1 MNNRKIALLVD
12 VDNVKIGGEAF
23 NELYAKLNEI
33 GDVVYCKFYGYN
45 DRKHIYLS
53 DAIARYGYETAPF
66 MRYKKRFSQLDSR
79 IIVDAIKLNY
89 TKTEID
95 TYCLVVG
102 DGDLIPLLVELKS
115 CGRFLIDIN
124 SPYYEQNTHMFDAHI
139 MLTSLTEDVE
149 TYVPKT
155 KKAKKV
161 ITKKH
166 VEAPIKFSTPVVE
179 EEEYVAPKVVK
190 PSPIAKTTVRVQEE
204 EQIEEVAQRVQ
215 QPQVAR
221 PAVTKPAP
229 APVVEEVEEV
239 EEIVEEEDSTAYA
252 DNADVSVVLN
262 DIFERYS
269 ELDFASNADMDK
281 KVQLIKDIESFVNRE
296 TAKGEGMKS
305 DNEDVRQIFVDLKHI
320 ADEMKNTINN

>member
-66 MRYKKRFSQLDSR
+66 MRYKKRFSQLDNR

-139 MLTSLTEDVE
+139 MLTSLTEDIE

-155 KKAKKV
+155 KKTKKV
-161 ITKKH
+161 TKKR
-166 VEAPIKFSTPVVE
+166 VEAPIKFNTV
-179 EEEYVAPKVVK
+179 EEEYVAPKPAPVTK
-190 PSPIAKTTVRVQEE
+190 KTVRVEE
-204 EQIEEVAQRVQ
+204 EQ
-215 QPQVAR
+215 
-221 PAVTKPAP
+221 
-229 APVVEEVEEV
+229 VEEMSQKLSKAQANKRVANTNQY
-239 EEIVEEEDSTAYA
+239 VEEEATAYA
-252 DNADVSVVLN
+252 DSLDVSEIVN
-262 DIFERYS
+262 DIVERYS
-269 ELDFASNADMDK
+269 ELDFSTNADMGK
-281 KVQLIKDIESFVNRE
+281 KVQLIKDIEAFVNKE
-296 TAKGEGMKS
+296 TAKGEGLKS
-305 DNEDVRQIFVDLKHI
+305 DNEDVRQIFIDLKNI
-320 ADEMKNTINN
+320 ADDMKSSINQ

>member
-1 MNNRKIALLVD
+1 MDSKKIALLVD

-66 MRYKKRFSQLDSR
+66 MRYKKRFSQLDIR

-95 TYCLVVG
+95 TYCIIAG

-124 SPYYEQNTHMFDAHI
+124 TPYQEQNTHMFDAHI
-139 MLTSLTEDVE
+139 KLTTLNDNVE

-155 KKAKKV
+155 KKAPKKASA
-161 ITKKH
+161 ITKKKI
-166 VEAPIKFSTPVVE
+166 ESPIKIANKVVE
-179 EEEYVAPKVVK
+179 TEELEEISHKL
-190 PSPIAKTTVRVQEE
+190 SHIQEE
-204 EQIEEVAQRVQ
+204 EQSIIKAKKAAPIEE
-215 QPQVAR
+215 
-221 PAVTKPAP
+221 
-229 APVVEEVEEV
+229 PVF
-239 EEIVEEEDSTAYA
+239 EEEPKSAYA
-252 DNADVSVVLN
+252 DTTDVSIVLN
-262 DIFERYS
+262 DIVERYN
-269 ELDFASNADMDK
+269 ELDFMTNDDMDK
-281 KVQLIKDIESFVNRE
+281 KIQLIKDIEEFVNRE
-296 TAKGEGMKS
+296 TAKGEGLKS

-320 ADEMKNTINN
+320 ADDMKNTINN

>member
-1 MNNRKIALLVD
+1 MENRKIALLVD

-66 MRYKKRFSQLDSR
+66 MRYKKRFSQLDIR

-95 TYCLVVG
+95 TYCIIAG

-124 SPYYEQNTHMFDAHI
+124 TAYQEQNTHMFDAHI
-139 MLTSLTEDVE
+139 KLTSLNDNVE

-155 KKAKKV
+155 KKAPKKPSGITRKKV
-161 ITKKH
+161 ESPIKITSNKVVETEELEEISQKLSHIQEEEKSVVKAKKT
-166 VEAPIKFSTPVVE
+166 APIVAPIVE
-179 EEEYVAPKVVK
+179 EEE
-190 PSPIAKTTVRVQEE
+190 EE
-204 EQIEEVAQRVQ
+204 
-215 QPQVAR
+215 
-221 PAVTKPAP
+221 T
-229 APVVEEVEEV
+229 
-239 EEIVEEEDSTAYA
+239 STAYS
-252 DNADVSVVLN
+252 DITDVSVVLN
-262 DIFERYS
+262 DIVERYN
-269 ELDFASNADMDK
+269 ELDFTTNDDMDK
-281 KVQLIKDIESFVNRE
+281 KIQLIRDIEEFVNTE
-296 TAKGEGMKS
+296 TSKGEGLKS

-320 ADEMKNTINN
+320 ADDMKNTINS

>member
-1 MNNRKIALLVD
+1 MNNKKIALLVD

-23 NELYAKLNEI
+23 NELYAKLNEL

-95 TYCLVVG
+95 TYCIIAG

-124 SPYYEQNTHMFDAHI
+124 TPYQEQNTHMFDAHI
-139 MLTSLTEDVE
+139 KLSSLNEENVE

-155 KKAKKV
+155 KKAPKAKKPAPIV
-161 ITKKH
+161 LQKNNES
-166 VEAPIKFSTPVVE
+166 VAPIKTKTTTVE
-179 EEEYVAPKVVK
+179 ETEEEVVAKTVAPK
-190 PSPIAKTTVRVQEE
+190 
-204 EQIEEVAQRVQ
+204 
-215 QPQVAR
+215 
-221 PAVTKPAP
+221 PAPAP
-229 APVVEEVEEV
+229 APVVEPV
-239 EEIVEEEDSTAYA
+239 VEEEPSDAYA
-252 DNADVSVVLN
+252 DETDVSEVLN
-262 DIFERYS
+262 DIVDRYNQ
-269 ELDFASNADMDK
+269 LDFMTNDDMDK
-281 KVQLIKDIESFVNRE
+281 KVQLIKDIEAFVNRE
-296 TAKGEGMKS
+296 TAKGEGLKS
-305 DNEDVRQIFVDLKHI
+305 KNEDIRQIFVDLKHI
-320 ADEMKNTINN
+320 SDDMKNTINQ

>member
-1 MNNRKIALLVD
+1 MNDRKIALLVD

-66 MRYKKRFSQLDSR
+66 MRYKKRFSQLDIR

-95 TYCLVVG
+95 TYCIIAG

-124 SPYYEQNTHMFDAHI
+124 TPYQEQNTHMFDAHI
-139 MLTSLTEDVE
+139 KLSSITEDIE

-155 KKAKKV
+155 KKVAKAKKTAKQGPLIMEQTTAPV
-161 ITKKH
+161 KATKTTK
-166 VEAPIKFSTPVVE
+166 VVE
-179 EEEYVAPKVVK
+179 
-190 PSPIAKTTVRVQEE
+190 T
-204 EQIEEVAQRVQ
+204 
-215 QPQVAR
+215 
-221 PAVTKPAP
+221 
-229 APVVEEVEEV
+229 EEVEEV
-239 EEIVEEEDSTAYA
+239 TRELKHTQAAAKAVVAEKQQPVEKEAYA
-252 DNADVSVVLN
+252 DATDVSAVLN
-262 DIFERYS
+262 DIVERYN
-269 ELDFASNADMDK
+269 ELDFMTNDDMDK
-281 KVQLIKDIESFVNRE
+281 KIQLIKDIESFVNRE
-296 TAKGEGMKS
+296 TAKGEGLKS
-305 DNEDVRQIFVDLKHI
+305 DNDDVRQIFVDLKHI
-320 ADEMKNTINN
+320 ANDMKNTING